1 LNKKIAVAK
10 PFQNRT
16 FAALLTR
23 AGLIFQNQTTML
35 RFPSLFFFF
44 VIIIAACKNDPSIQI
59 AGSETSR
66 AAAMLNEPVDKQGA
80 ITYAVSGGTVLWSGK
95 KTVGTTHE
103 GIIAVSS
110 GELLVVNGRL
120 ASGHI
125 VLDMHSLSVTSIKDG
140 GEKRDLESHLK
151 DVDFFE
157 VDQFP
162 NAEFRFTEVLPNSN
176 TPDFNQIVPGTLT
189 IKGKN
194 HPVNIPV
201 YIKISKE
208 GLTVR
213 SPSFPI
219 NRTKWGITFRSGLL
233 GTVKDKLIEDT
244 VLLTLKL
251 TAKRQ

>member
-1 LNKKIAVAK
+1 VAK

-23 AGLIFQNQTTML
+23 TGLLFQNQTIML
-35 RFPSLFFFF
+35 RFQSLFFFF
-44 VIIIAACKNDPSIQI
+44 VIILAACKNDPSIQI
-59 AGSETSR
+59 ADSETSR
-66 AAAMLNEPVDKQGA
+66 ADVMQGEPVDEQGA
-80 ITYAVSGGTVLWSGK
+80 VTYAVSGGTVLWSGK

-103 GIIAVSS
+103 GTIAVSS
-110 GELLVVNGRL
+110 GALVVLNGSL

-125 VLDMHSLSVTSIKDG
+125 VLDMHSLSVASIKDG

-176 TPDFNQIVPGTLT
+176 TPDFNQLVPGTLT
-189 IKGKN
+189 IKGKT
-194 HPVNIPV
+194 HPVNIP
-201 YIKISKE
+201 IDLHISKD
-208 GLTVR
+208 GLTAR
-213 SPSFPI
+213 SPTFPI

-244 VLLTLKL
+244 VLLSFKL